1 MELRQR
7 LVVACL
13 WVAVAGVMALSLEPT
28 VPSSTNEFVRVGVIV
43 LALALAG
50 LYLLDPKNL
59 ISQHPFRQ
67 FDD

>member
-28 VPSSTNEFVRVGVIV
+28 VPSTPSELVRVGVIV
-43 LALALAG
+43 LALVLAG
-50 LYLLDPKNL
+50 IYVLDPRNL